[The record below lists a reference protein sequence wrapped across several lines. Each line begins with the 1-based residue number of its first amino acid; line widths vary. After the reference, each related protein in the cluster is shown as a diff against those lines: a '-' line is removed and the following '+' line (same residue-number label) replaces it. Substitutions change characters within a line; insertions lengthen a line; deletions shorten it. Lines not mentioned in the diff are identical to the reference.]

1 MVDKPWAD
9 SADTEEM
16 DRRPL
21 KTRRRSAPRAL
32 AAALERNGVR
42 PNHVSLAGVAFA
54 VLAGAA
60 LIALPRVSTTLQ
72 AGLLIAAAAAIQL
85 RLLCNLLDGL
95 LAVEG
100 GLQSPT
106 GELYNDVPDRFA
118 DVVVIVSAGY
128 AITWDWGEPLGWAAA
143 AAALLTA
150 YVRVLGG
157 ALGARQ
163 HFLGPMA
170 KPHRMAVL
178 TAACL
183 LSLVELGAAEL
194 EGRVLAGALVVV
206 LAGSLATFARRLD
219 LVAKEL
225 NAR

>member
-1 MVDKPWAD
+1 MP
-9 SADTEEM
+9 
-16 DRRPL
+16 
-21 KTRRRSAPRAL
+21 
-32 AAALERNGVR
+32 
-42 PNHVSLAGVAFA
+42 H
-54 VLAGAA
+54 AGAPAQA
-60 LIALPRVSTTLQ
+60 L
-72 AGLLIAAAAAIQL
+72 LLLVAAAAIQL

-95 LAVEG
+95 IAVEN
-100 GLQSPT
+100 GLKTPT

-118 DVVVIVSAGY
+118 DVVIIAAAGY
-128 AITWDWGEPLGWAAA
+128 ALAWHWGVALGWAAA

-157 ALGARQ
+157 ALGTPQ

-183 LSLVELGAAEL
+183 LSLVEVAASDYR
-194 EGRVLAGALVVV
+194 GRILTAALVVILV
-206 LAGSLATFARRLD
+206 GSLATFARRLQ
-219 LVAKEL
+219 LIAVEL

>member
-1 MVDKPWAD
+1 
-9 SADTEEM
+9 M

-21 KTRRRSAPRAL
+21 KTRSRPTAAAL
-32 AAALERNGVR
+32 AAALARRGVR
-42 PNHVSLAGVAFA
+42 PNQVSLGGVAFA
-54 VLAGAA
+54 LVAAGA
-60 LIALPRVSTTLQ
+60 LVALPHVSQ
-72 AGLLIAAAAAIQL
+72 PGQGALLVAAPLAIQI

-100 GLQSPT
+100 RLQSPT

-118 DVVVIVSAGY
+118 DVVIIVAAGY
-128 AITWDWGEPLGWAAA
+128 AIAWDWGGPLGWAAA

-183 LSLVELGAAEL
+183 LSLLELAAFEFQ
-194 EGRVLAGALVVV
+194 GRLLAIALGVV
-206 LAGSLATFARRLD
+206 LAGSLATFARRLT
-219 LVAKEL
+219 LVAREL

>member
-1 MVDKPWAD
+1 
-9 SADTEEM
+9 M

-21 KTRRRSAPRAL
+21 RTRARPARAL
-32 AAALERNGVR
+32 AASLARRGLR
-42 PNHVSLAGVAFA
+42 PNQVSYAGVVFA
-54 VLAGAA
+54 LLAA
-60 LIALPRVSTTLQ
+60 LSLVALPRASRPLQ
-72 AGLLIAAAAAIQL
+72 AVLLVAAAAAIQL

-100 GLQSPT
+100 GLRSPT

-118 DVVVIVSAGY
+118 DVLVIVAAGY
-128 AITWDWGEPLGWAAA
+128 AIAWDWGGLLGWAAA

-157 ALGARQ
+157 ALGAPQ
-163 HFLGPMA
+163 HFFGPMA
-170 KPHRMAVL
+170 KPHRMAAL

-183 LSLVELGAAEL
+183 LSLVELAASDL
-194 EGRVLAGALVVV
+194 EGRILAVALGVILV
-206 LAGSLATFARRLD
+206 GSLATFTRRLR
-219 LVAKEL
+219 LIAAEL

>member
-1 MVDKPWAD
+1 
-9 SADTEEM
+9 M

-21 KTRRRSAPRAL
+21 KTRSRPTAAAL
-32 AAALERNGVR
+32 AAALVKRGVR

-54 VLAGAA
+54 LFAAGA
-60 LIALPRVSTTLQ
+60 LVALPHASTPLQ
-72 AGLLIAAAAAIQL
+72 AALLVAAAAAIQL
-85 RLLCNLLDGL
+85 RLACNLLDGL

-100 GLQSPT
+100 KLGSPT

-118 DVVVIVSAGY
+118 DLLILVAAGN
-128 AITWDWGEPLGWAAA
+128 AIAWDWGGALGWAAA

-183 LSLVELGAAEL
+183 LSLVELAASKF
-194 EGRVLAGALVVV
+194 EGRLVAVALVLI
-206 LAGSLATFARRLD
+206 LAGSLATFARRLR
-219 LVAKEL
+219 LVAQEL
-225 NAR
+225 SAR

>member
-1 MVDKPWAD
+1 M
-9 SADTEEM
+9 
-16 DRRPL
+16 
-21 KTRRRSAPRAL
+21 
-32 AAALERNGVR
+32 
-42 PNHVSLAGVAFA
+42 
-54 VLAGAA
+54 
-60 LIALPRVSTTLQ
+60 
-72 AGLLIAAAAAIQL
+72 LLVAAAAAIQL

-118 DVVVIVSAGY
+118 DVVVIVAAGY
-128 AITWDWGEPLGWAAA
+128 AVVWDWGAALGWAAA

-157 ALGARQ
+157 AVGARQ

-183 LSLVELGAAEL
+183 LSLVELAVSDL
-194 EGRVLAGALVVV
+194 EGRVLAVALGVV
-206 LAGSLATFARRLD
+206 LTGSLITFVRRLQ
-219 LVAKEL
+219 LVAREL

>member
-1 MVDKPWAD
+1 
-9 SADTEEM
+9 M

-21 KTRRRSAPRAL
+21 KTRNRPTAAAL
-32 AAALERNGVR
+32 AAALGRRGVR
-42 PNHVSLAGVAFA
+42 PNHISLAGVGFA
-54 VLAGAA
+54 LVAAGA
-60 LIALPRVSTTLQ
+60 LVALPHVSAPLQ
-72 AGLLIAAAAAIQL
+72 ATLLVAAATAIQL

-100 GLQSPT
+100 GLQSAT

-118 DVVVIVSAGY
+118 DVVIIVAAGY
-128 AITWDWGEPLGWAAA
+128 AIVWDWGAPLGWAAA
-143 AAALLTA
+143 SAALLTA

-157 ALGARQ
+157 ALGTRQ

-183 LSLVELGAAEL
+183 LSLVEVAAAEF
-194 EGRVLAGALVVV
+194 EGQALAVALGVV
-206 LAGSLATFARRLD
+206 LAGSLATFARRLS
-219 LVAKEL
+219 LVAQEL

>member
-1 MVDKPWAD
+1 
-9 SADTEEM
+9 M

-21 KTRRRSAPRAL
+21 KTRSRPT
-32 AAALERNGVR
+32 AAALASALARRGVR
-42 PNHVSLAGVAFA
+42 PNHVSLAGVAFSVGAACALVAVPHVSTQLQA
-54 VLAGAA
+54 VLLVAAA
-60 LIALPRVSTTLQ
+60 L
-72 AGLLIAAAAAIQL
+72 AIQL

-118 DVVVIVSAGY
+118 DVIIIVAVGY
-128 AITWDWGEPLGWAAA
+128 AIVWDWGGPLGWAAA
-143 AAALLTA
+143 SAALLTA

-157 ALGARQ
+157 ALGTHQ

-183 LSLVELGAAEL
+183 LSLVELAVSEFDGL
-194 EGRVLAGALVVV
+194 LLAVALGVI
-206 LAGSLATFARRLD
+206 LAGSLATFARRLS
-219 LVAKEL
+219 LVAREL

>member
-1 MVDKPWAD
+1 
-9 SADTEEM
+9 M

-21 KTRRRSAPRAL
+21 KTRSRPA
-32 AAALERNGVR
+32 AAALASALGRRGVR

-54 VLAGAA
+54 LVAAGA
-60 LIALPRVSTTLQ
+60 LVALPHVSAPLQ
-72 AGLLIAAAAAIQL
+72 AALLVAAAVAIQL

-100 GLQSPT
+100 GLQSAT

-118 DVVVIVSAGY
+118 DVVIIVAAGY
-128 AITWDWGEPLGWAAA
+128 AIVWDWGGPLGWAAA
-143 AAALLTA
+143 SAALLTA

-183 LSLVELGAAEL
+183 LSLVELAAAEF
-194 EGRVLAGALVVV
+194 EGLLLAVALGVV
-206 LAGSLATFARRLD
+206 LAGSLATFARRLS
-219 LVAKEL
+219 LVAREL
-225 NAR
+225 SAR

>member
-1 MVDKPWAD
+1 
-9 SADTEEM
+9 M

-21 KTRRRSAPRAL
+21 KTRSRPSATAL
-32 AAALERNGVR
+32 AAALRRRGVR
-42 PNHVSLAGVAFA
+42 PNHISLLGVGFALLAAGALVAVPHVTSPVQA
-54 VLAGAA
+54 VL
-60 LIALPRVSTTLQ
+60 LVV
-72 AGLLIAAAAAIQL
+72 AAAGIQL

-118 DVVVIVSAGY
+118 DLLIIVAAGY
-128 AITWDWGEPLGWAAA
+128 AIAWDWGAALGWAAA

-163 HFLGPMA
+163 YFLGPMA

-183 LSLVELGAAEL
+183 LSLVELAASAF
-194 EGRVLAGALVVV
+194 EGRVLTAALAVV
-206 LAGSLATFARRLD
+206 LAGSLATFARRLT
-219 LVAKEL
+219 LVAREL

>member
-1 MVDKPWAD
+1 
-9 SADTEEM
+9 M

-21 KTRRRSAPRAL
+21 KTRSRSAPHAL
-32 AAALERNGVR
+32 AAALARLGVR
-42 PNHVSLAGVAFA
+42 PNQVSYAGVAFA
-54 VLAGAA
+54 LLSAGA
-60 LIALPRVSTTLQ
+60 LVALPHVSEPLQ
-72 AGLLIAAAAAIQL
+72 AALLVAAAAAIQL
-85 RLLCNLLDGL
+85 RLLSNLLDGL

-118 DVVVIVSAGY
+118 DVIVIVAAGY
-128 AITWDWGEPLGWAAA
+128 AIAWDWGGPLGWAAA

-157 ALGARQ
+157 ALGTPQ

-183 LSLVELGAAEL
+183 LSLVELAASEL
-194 EGRVLAGALVVV
+194 EGRVLAAGLWIV
-206 LAGSLATFARRLD
+206 LAGSLVTFGRRLQ

>member
-1 MVDKPWAD
+1 
-9 SADTEEM
+9 M

-21 KTRRRSAPRAL
+21 KTRTRSAPAAL
-32 AAALERNGVR
+32 AAALLKRGVR
-42 PNHVSLAGVAFA
+42 PNHVSLAGVAVA
-54 VLAGAA
+54 LLAAGALVALRHVSAPLQAA
-60 LIALPRVSTTLQ
+60 LIV
-72 AGLLIAAAAAIQL
+72 AAAALIQL

-100 GLQSPT
+100 QLGSST

-118 DVVVIVSAGY
+118 DVLILVAAGY
-128 AITWDWGEPLGWAAA
+128 AIAWDWGGALGWAAA

-150 YVRVLGG
+150 YMRVLGG

-183 LSLVELGAAEL
+183 LSLVELAAADFQ
-194 EGRVLAGALVVV
+194 GRLIALALIVI
-206 LAGSLATFARRLD
+206 LAGSLVTFTRRLR
-219 LVAKEL
+219 LVAREL
-225 NAR
+225 GAR

>member
-1 MVDKPWAD
+1 
-9 SADTEEM
+9 M

-21 KTRRRSAPRAL
+21 KTRARPT
-32 AAALERNGVR
+32 AAALASTLLRRGLR
-42 PNHVSLAGVAFA
+42 PNHVSLAGVAVA
-54 VLAGAA
+54 LLAAGA
-60 LIALPRVSTTLQ
+60 LVALPHVSTPLQ
-72 AGLLIAAAAAIQL
+72 AALLVAAAAAIQL

-100 GLQSPT
+100 KLGSST
-106 GELYNDVPDRFA
+106 GKLYNDVPDRFA
-118 DVVVIVSAGY
+118 DVLILVAAGY
-128 AITWDWGEPLGWAAA
+128 AIAWDWGGALGWAAA

-183 LSLVELGAAEL
+183 LSLVELATTDF
-194 EGRVLAGALVVV
+194 EGRLVALALIVI
-206 LAGSLATFARRLD
+206 LAGSLATFTRRLR
-219 LVAKEL
+219 LVAREL
-225 NAR
+225 GAR

>member
-1 MVDKPWAD
+1 
-9 SADTEEM
+9 M

-21 KTRRRSAPRAL
+21 KTRSRPTAAAL
-32 AAALERNGVR
+32 AATLARHGVR

-54 VLAGAA
+54 LLAAGA
-60 LIALPRVSTTLQ
+60 LVALPHVSAPVQ
-72 AGLLIAAAAAIQL
+72 AALLVAAAAAIQF

-118 DVVVIVSAGY
+118 DVVIIVAAGY
-128 AITWDWGEPLGWAAA
+128 AIVWDWGGPLGWAAA

-157 ALGARQ
+157 ALGTRQ

-183 LSLVELGAAEL
+183 LSLVELGASGF
-194 EGRVLAGALVVV
+194 EGRLLAVALAVV
-206 LAGSLATFARRLD
+206 LAGSLATFARRLSI
-219 LVAKEL
+219 VAREL

>member
-1 MVDKPWAD
+1 
-9 SADTEEM
+9 M

-21 KTRRRSAPRAL
+21 KTRARPTAAAL
-32 AAALERNGVR
+32 AAALLKRGVR
-42 PNHVSLAGVAFA
+42 PNHVSLAGVVVALLA
-54 VLAGAA
+54 AGA
-60 LIALPRVSTTLQ
+60 LVALPHVSTPLQ
-72 AGLLIAAAAAIQL
+72 AALLLAAAVAIQL

-100 GLQSPT
+100 KLGSST

-118 DVVVIVSAGY
+118 DVLILVAAGY
-128 AITWDWGEPLGWAAA
+128 AIAWDWGGALGWAAA

-178 TAACL
+178 TAACF
-183 LSLVELGAAEL
+183 LSLVELATTDFK
-194 EGRVLAGALVVV
+194 GRLVAVALIVILV
-206 LAGSLATFARRLD
+206 GSLATFTRRLR
-219 LVAKEL
+219 LVAREL
-225 NAR
+225 GAR

>member
-1 MVDKPWAD
+1 
-9 SADTEEM
+9 M

-21 KTRRRSAPRAL
+21 KTRSRPTAAAL
-32 AAALERNGVR
+32 AAALVKRGVR

-54 VLAGAA
+54 LFAAGA
-60 LIALPRVSTTLQ
+60 LVALPHASTPLQ
-72 AGLLIAAAAAIQL
+72 AALLVAAAAAIQL
-85 RLLCNLLDGL
+85 RLACNLLDGL

-100 GLQSPT
+100 KLGSPT

-118 DVVVIVSAGY
+118 DLLILVAAGY
-128 AITWDWGEPLGWAAA
+128 AIAWDWGGALGWAAA

-183 LSLVELGAAEL
+183 LSLVELAASKF
-194 EGRVLAGALVVV
+194 EGRLVAVALVLI
-206 LAGSLATFARRLD
+206 LAGSLATFARRLR
-219 LVAKEL
+219 LVAQEL
-225 NAR
+225 SAR

>member
-1 MVDKPWAD
+1 
-9 SADTEEM
+9 M

-21 KTRRRSAPRAL
+21 KTRSRPTAAAL
-32 AAALERNGVR
+32 AAALRQRGVR

-54 VLAGAA
+54 LFAAGAF
-60 LIALPRVSTTLQ
+60 IALPHASAPLQ
-72 AGLLIAAAAAIQL
+72 AALLVGAAAAIQL
-85 RLLCNLLDGL
+85 RLACNLLDGL

-100 GLQSPT
+100 KLASPT

-118 DVVVIVSAGY
+118 DLLILVAAGY
-128 AITWDWGEPLGWAAA
+128 AIAWDWGDALGWGAA

-163 HFLGPMA
+163 HFVGPMA

-183 LSLVELGAAEL
+183 LSLVELAATDF
-194 EGRVLAGALVVV
+194 EGRIVAVALAVI
-206 LAGSLATFARRLD
+206 LAGSLATFARRLR
-219 LVAKEL
+219 LVAQEL

>member
-1 MVDKPWAD
+1 
-9 SADTEEM
+9 M

-21 KTRRRSAPRAL
+21 KTRSRPTAGAL
-32 AAALERNGVR
+32 ATALAKRGVR

-54 VLAGAA
+54 LLAAGA
-60 LIALPRVSTTLQ
+60 LVALPHASKPLQ
-72 AGLLIAAAAAIQL
+72 AGLLVAAAAAIQL
-85 RLLCNLLDGL
+85 RLLSNLLDGL

-100 GLQSPT
+100 KLASAT

-118 DVVVIVSAGY
+118 DVVILVAAGY
-128 AITWDWGEPLGWAAA
+128 AIAWDWGGALGWAAA
-143 AAALLTA
+143 ASALLTA

-157 ALGARQ
+157 SLGARQ

-183 LSLVELGAAEL
+183 LSLVELAGSEF
-194 EGRVLAGALVVV
+194 EGRLLAAALALI
-206 LAGSLATFARRLD
+206 LAGSMATFARRLR
-219 LVAKEL
+219 LVAREL
-225 NAR
+225 SAR

>member
-1 MVDKPWAD
+1 
-9 SADTEEM
+9 
-16 DRRPL
+16 
-21 KTRRRSAPRAL
+21 
-32 AAALERNGVR
+32 VR
-42 PNHVSLAGVAFA
+42 PNHVSLAGVVFAF
-54 VLAGAA
+54 LASAA
-60 LIALPRVSTTLQ
+60 LVALPHVASGWQ
-72 AGLLIAAAAAIQL
+72 GVLLVAAAAAIQL

-100 GLQSPT
+100 GLHSPT
-106 GELYNDVPDRFA
+106 GELYNDVPDRIA

-128 AITWDWGEPLGWAAA
+128 AVAWDWGDALGWAAA

-157 ALGARQ
+157 ALGTPQ
-163 HFLGPMA
+163 HFVGPMA

-183 LSLVELGAAEL
+183 LSLVEVAATEFK
-194 EGRVLAGALVVV
+194 GRVIAAGLLVVLV
-206 LAGSLATFARRLD
+206 GSLATVARRLQ

-225 NAR
+225 KAR

>member
-1 MVDKPWAD
+1 MAH
-9 SADTEEM
+9 E
-16 DRRPL
+16 
-21 KTRRRSAPRAL
+21 L
-32 AAALERNGVR
+32 AAWLARRGVR
-42 PNHVSLAGVAFA
+42 PNQVSYAGLVFA
-54 VLAGAA
+54 LLAGAA
-60 LIALPRVSTTLQ
+60 LVAVPHASSTLQ
-72 AGLLIAAAAAIQL
+72 AALLLGAALAIQL

-118 DVVVIVSAGY
+118 DVIVIVAAGY
-128 AITWDWGEPLGWAAA
+128 AIAWDWGGPLGWAAA

-194 EGRVLAGALVVV
+194 EGRVLAAALLIV
-206 LAGSLATFARRLD
+206 LAGSLATFARRLQ
-219 LVAKEL
+219 LVAREL

>member
-1 MVDKPWAD
+1 
-9 SADTEEM
+9 M

-21 KTRRRSAPRAL
+21 KTRSRPTAAAL
-32 AAALERNGVR
+32 AAALGRHGVR
-42 PNHVSLAGVAFA
+42 PNQVSLAGVAFA
-54 VLAGAA
+54 LVAAGA
-60 LIALPRVSTTLQ
+60 LVVVPHVSVPLQ
-72 AGLLIAAAAAIQL
+72 ATLLVAAATAIQL

-100 GLQSPT
+100 GLQSAT

-118 DVVVIVSAGY
+118 DVVIIVAAGY
-128 AITWDWGEPLGWAAA
+128 AIVWDWGAPLGWAAA
-143 AAALLTA
+143 SAALLTA

-157 ALGARQ
+157 ALGTRQ

-183 LSLVELGAAEL
+183 LSLVELAAGEF
-194 EGRVLAGALVVV
+194 EGLALAVALGIVLL
-206 LAGSLATFARRLD
+206 GSLATFSRRLS
-219 LVAKEL
+219 LVAREL